1 MRARLCKSELKS
13 VHLSPNFDQLPFP
26 PPKNMAPKKTKAA
39 AAPAKAAP
47 KVANPLFPARKK
59 NFRIGGD
66 VRVRCYPGAL

>member
-1 MRARLCKSELKS
+1 
-13 VHLSPNFDQLPFP
+13 
-26 PPKNMAPKKTKAA
+26 MAPKKTKAA